1 MAADVEDMSPTLEEL
16 GVYRLSIQQR
26 IALAQEIL
34 DSVVA
39 DRPPDPL
46 SEAKK
51 LELKRRLADKSA
63 GHEDLVP
70 WDQIEADAQARFSVF
85 HSARDPAVWQSRVS

>member
-1 MAADVEDMSPTLEEL
+1 MSPTLEEL
-16 GVYRLSIQQR
+16 GIDQLSPEQR

-39 DRPPDPL
+39 EKPVGPL

-51 LELKRRLADKSA
+51 QELQRRLAEHA
-63 GHEDLVP
+63 ANPGNVVP
-70 WDQIEADAQARFSVF
+70 WEQIKADALARF
-85 HSARDPAVWQSRVS
+85 QK